1 MKKFLI
7 VLSLCLLLFVTYSLP
22 VMLPKSEKDVTISYF
37 TKGQYSAN
45 SIYLYDDIYMVT
57 SDIKKGQEMA
67 DSLGNIVGISASF
80 KGDYDDF
87 TRVIKKCKVAV
98 QQEES
103 VGNVHIIYGISENCG
118 KPTYA
123 NGMNINFQIAIR
135 DNVIT
140 VGTPLIM
147 GSY

>member
-1 MKKFLI
+1 
-7 VLSLCLLLFVTYSLP
+7 
-22 VMLPKSEKDVTISYF
+22 
-37 TKGQYSAN
+37 
-45 SIYLYDDIYMVT
+45 MVT

-87 TRVIKKCKVAV
+87 TREIKKCKVAV